1 MVAVGSAVGS
11 VGGVGLGVAVALGV
25 GVGYI
30 NKEQRESLF

>member
-30 NKEQRESLF
+30 NKMQRESLF